1 MGRPLPVIYV
11 RGFAGATSGI
21 DRAVDDP
28 FYGFNAGATHVRVG
42 GDAEPA
48 FYQFEGPMVR
58 LMSDEGYEVV
68 VHGNQEAFLKASR
81 DGTLEPKSLWIYRF
95 YDSAADTF
103 GHKGRPYDLLTAA
116 RGLFTFTQLVQE
128 KTAAQ
133 KVWLVAHSMGGLICR
148 SMLQKVC
155 PDNGVAA
162 ADLVDKFFTYATPHN
177 GIAFSIAGINI
188 AVPEIAPFGAEI
200 FNPEK
205 MYAYLT
211 PEADLTADHE
221 PPPPDQD
228 GNPTWDAR
236 VIPDTVFTRDRVFCL
251 IGTNA
256 ADYGLVSRAVGPKS
270 DGLVQIDNAYV
281 RGAHRAFV
289 HRSHSGAYGE
299 VNSEEGYQNLRRFLF
314 GSWKVTVELCGL
326 KLPDP
331 DPGQDKAIKDVWQA
345 EIRVSVRGLPVVISE
360 QMAAHYCPIQLNMEA
375 AHLLDSPDSP
385 VPLTTVFLLDPARDA
400 GRRNDPGQKISPRC
414 RYTLQLRTIHV
425 QERNGTFFWQ
435 HHLET
440 VADWDDTLI
449 VDFGPADDDPQ
460 GPRHLW
466 ASWNSQIPAVTSAHD
481 PITPNPLTP
490 VALRNC
496 DPDDAVAFTIDLP
509 PAGQAIL
516 GETPSHLRLTAV
528 PWS

>member
-1 MGRPLPVIYV
+1 VATPFPVIYV

-42 GDAEPA
+42 SDAEPA

-58 LMSDEGYEVV
+58 LMSEEGYEIL
-68 VHGNQEAFLKASR
+68 VHGNQEAFLKASP
-81 DGTLEPKSLWIYRF
+81 DGSLGPRSVWIYRF

-103 GHKGRPYDLLTAA
+103 GHEGRPYDLLTAA
-116 RGLFTFTQLVQE
+116 KGLFDFTRLVQK
-128 KTAAQ
+128 KTDAQ

-155 PDNGVAA
+155 PDRGVAA
-162 ADLVDKFFTYATPHN
+162 ASLVDKLFTYATPHG
-177 GIAFSIAGINI
+177 GIAFSIAGINL

-200 FNPEK
+200 FNAEN
-205 MYAYLT
+205 MYGYLT
-211 PEADLTADHE
+211 PDADRTADGK
-221 PPPPDQD
+221 PPPGDD
-228 GNPTWDAR
+228 NGNAAWNPRD
-236 VIPDTVFTRDRVFCL
+236 IPDLVLSHDRVFCL

-314 GSWKVTVELCGL
+314 GSWKVAVELCGL

-331 DPGQDKAIKDVWQA
+331 PPGQDQDIIDVWQA
-345 EIRVSVRGLPVVISE
+345 EVRLSIRGLPVVITE
-360 QMAAHYCPIQLNMEA
+360 QLAAHYCPIQLNMEA
-375 AHLLDSPDSP
+375 ARLPDSPDSP
-385 VPLTTVFLLDPARDA
+385 VPLTTVFLLNPAHDA
-400 GRRNDPGQKISPRC
+400 GRRNDLGQEMSPRC
-414 RYTLQLRTIHV
+414 RCTLQLRALHL
-425 QERNGTFFWQ
+425 QERHGAFFWQ

-440 VADWDDTLI
+440 AADWDDTLI
-449 VDFGPADDDPQ
+449 VDLGPADDDPH
-460 GPRHLW
+460 GPTLLW
-466 ASWNSQIPAVTSAHD
+466 ATWNSLIPAVTSARD
-481 PITPNPLTP
+481 PITPEPIAP
-490 VALRNC
+490 VARRNS
-496 DPDDAVAFTIDLP
+496 DPDNAIAFTIDMP

-516 GETPSHLRLTAV
+516 GTTPSHLRLTAV
-528 PWS
+528 PWT